1 MTFGAK
7 YTSHKVLMATKR
19 VVTNEVWS
27 SFTLATD
34 SLRAQELVAKL
45 NHSECIE
52 RLTLGQ
58 NTNPL

>member
-1 MTFGAK
+1 
-7 YTSHKVLMATKR
+7 MATKR